1 MMRSAEPIRR
11 AASRT
16 PSARRRD
23 LEWKRPFDL
32 TFAALGLLAALPLL
46 AALALAVVLE
56 SPGPA
61 LFGQE
66 RVGRQGSR
74 FRMWK
79 LRTMRHGCD
88 DEPHRRAAARWF
100 AGRRAGGRYKSLDDA
115 RITRLGRLLRR
126 TNLDELPQLFNVL
139 HGEMSLVGPR
149 PAIPYELEHY
159 RPAYF
164 ERLRVP
170 PGMTGLWQV
179 NRRTRLSAA
188 GMMELDLRYAREASP
203 WLDIQI
209 LARTPAALLVAAL
222 REEA

>member
-1 MMRSAEPIRR
+1 MRTAEPIRR
-11 AASRT
+11 AGRAHF
-16 PSARRRD
+16 ARPGA
-23 LEWKRPFDL
+23 LVWKRPFDL
-32 TFAALGLLAALPLL
+32 AGAVVVLLAVLPLL

-61 LFGQE
+61 LFAQE
-66 RVGRQGSR
+66 RVGRDGRR

-79 LRTMRHGCD
+79 LRTMRDGCAE
-88 DEPHRRAAARWF
+88 EPHRRAAARWF
-100 AGRRAGGRYKSLDDA
+100 AGRGAGDRYKSLDDP

-139 HGEMSLVGPR
+139 CGEMSLVGPR

-159 RPAYF
+159 RRPYF

-179 NRRTRLSAA
+179 SRRTRLSAA
-188 GMMELDLRYAREASP
+188 EMMELDLRYAHEASP
-203 WLDIQI
+203 WVDVQI
-209 LARTPAALLVAAL
+209 LARTPAALVAAL
-222 REEA
+222 REVA